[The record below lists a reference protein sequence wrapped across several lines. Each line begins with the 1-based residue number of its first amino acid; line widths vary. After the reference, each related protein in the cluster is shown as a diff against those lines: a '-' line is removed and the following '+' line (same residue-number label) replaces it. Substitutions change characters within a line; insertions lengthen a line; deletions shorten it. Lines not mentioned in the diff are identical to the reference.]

1 MIERLER
8 ETGIEPV
15 TSSLGSWRSTAEL
28 LPLNFVRLSFR
39 PIQDNARW
47 WVSFLFPCD
56 VVPVVHDGA
65 TEVTYHKPKYCEENI
80 LDSWRHSDIMPQAGC

>member
-1 MIERLER
+1 MIPSDTKKRDTVGYKRSQEATGDQDHGFSLKGFQPMFMQVLSDSTMLER

-39 PIQDNARW
+39 SIQDNTRQ
-47 WVSFLFPCD
+47 
-56 VVPVVHDGA
+56 
-65 TEVTYHKPKYCEENI
+65 
-80 LDSWRHSDIMPQAGC
+80 R